1 MIFTLF
7 HLGNSVNANTDEGVS
22 QSSGGQQKNPTK
34 VTVQGVR

>member
-1 MIFTLF
+1 MIFLLF

-22 QSSGGQQKNPTK
+22 QSSGGQQENPTE